1 MLVIVYPL
9 SLYIYHY
16 ILTNSLAVF
25 LGLGLTWVDMVDS
38 WHVKTSFHHSSSFYE
53 SACFTFK
60 KWNALRWQ
68 QLVSQQNWP
77 FLDMCVPRPSM
88 CYPEFQCCSHF
99 LGVFG
104 GSSYRAIM
112 FEKFTSRPKDSL
124 NCWILQWL
132 AGVKGWSLIHPK
144 PKKQEAF
151 RDQRWNK
158 QHSYTKTFFAA
169 PKLGLHRQMSQKDQK
184 LERSILMLVKWS
196 KGFDPTMET
205 FLNVTIHMVIV
216 PPKSLLSVLNKMNQ
230 EMHLIFFHV
239 SHVSIKWVWDWV
251 QVSNHLTVF
260 DSSPFPPSLLEGC
273 WSGTVPTAR
282 SQCTEAP
289 EKPWLKI
296 VLGRRKVLQ
305 LRINGSQL
313 SQPTIMDII
322 SAKSKN
328 IIGSRH
334 RPALTPHLP
343 RLREESANNLR
354 AKMNNILLKHIVCCF
369 LWSKGA
375 YPLVI

>member
-1 MLVIVYPL
+1 
-9 SLYIYHY
+9 
-16 ILTNSLAVF
+16 
-25 LGLGLTWVDMVDS
+25 
-38 WHVKTSFHHSSSFYE
+38 
-53 SACFTFK
+53 
-60 KWNALRWQ
+60 
-68 QLVSQQNWP
+68 
-77 FLDMCVPRPSM
+77 
-88 CYPEFQCCSHF
+88 
-99 LGVFG
+99 
-104 GSSYRAIM
+104 
-112 FEKFTSRPKDSL
+112 
-124 NCWILQWL
+124 
-132 AGVKGWSLIHPK
+132 
-144 PKKQEAF
+144 
-151 RDQRWNK
+151 
-158 QHSYTKTFFAA
+158 
-169 PKLGLHRQMSQKDQK
+169 
-184 LERSILMLVKWS
+184 
-196 KGFDPTMET
+196 
-205 FLNVTIHMVIV
+205 MVIV

-369 LWSKGA
+369 LWSKGT